1 MVYSNDYNDYTNSQV
16 AINFDDIIGYSPKQ
30 LDFLLIIFPLLGLL
44 SNTYL
49 ICINFSG
56 KKDKKSK

>member
-1 MVYSNDYNDYTNSQV
+1 MAYSNDYNDYENSQV
-16 AINFDDIIGYSPKQ
+16 AINLDDIIGYSPKQ

-49 ICINFSG
+49 IYINFSG